1 MTLKK
6 IFPCFLSLVLLL
18 SCKEEMAQ
26 SDFSESTNYNYA
38 IADEEMET
46 PFITKT
52 KNSTTKKELNTTDT
66 KIIKTA
72 QLRFET
78 QDLQTSFSSI
88 NKATKTYKAYI
99 QNDNSGSDYGSI
111 YRNITLR
118 VPNTNFDAFIAEIS
132 KGVSHFDRKE
142 ISAQDVTEE
151 FVDVEARLK
160 AKRTLENRYLEILKK
175 ANKISEILEI
185 EKQLSLI
192 REEIEVAEGR
202 LKYLQNR
209 VSMSTISIEMYTE
222 KPEGTGTTV
231 SYGSKMWNAVKSG
244 FNGLSSFFLGM
255 LHIWPFILIF
265 VVLIF
270 FVRRKIKN
278 KKKL

>member
-1 MTLKK
+1 MVMKR
-6 IFPCFLSLVLLL
+6 IFYYSFLFLLL
-18 SCKEEMAQ
+18 FSCKEKIAEN
-26 SDFSESTNYNYA
+26 SISESSNFSYDVV
-38 IADEEMET
+38 DESE
-46 PFITKT
+46 PISQ
-52 KNSTTKKELNTTDT
+52 KNSLDKSIASDT

-72 QLRFET
+72 HLRFET
-78 QDLQTSFSSI
+78 QNLETSFSNI
-88 NKATKTYKAYI
+88 YKAAKTYKAYI
-99 QNDNSGSDYGSI
+99 QNDNSGTDYGSI

-118 VPNTNFDAFIAEIS
+118 IPNTNFDAFIHEIS
-132 KGVSHFDRKE
+132 KGVTHFDRKE
-142 ISAQDVTEE
+142 ISAEDVTEE

-175 ANKISEILEI
+175 ANKVSEILEV
-185 EKQLSLI
+185 EKQLSII
-192 REEIEVAEGR
+192 REEIEVAEGK

-270 FVRRKIKN
+270 FVRRKIRN